1 MTQGA
6 FSCIPADGANI
17 GGWEIFFLV
26 FLEKSSFHQ
35 FLNMIEVALY
45 RGNSFTITIVV
56 TEIGCMYLE

>member
-6 FSCIPADGANI
+6 FSCIHADGDL
-17 GGWEIFFLV
+17 FFS
-26 FLEKSSFHQ
+26 FPEKSSFHQ